1 MRRHPW
7 WGCPPIAE
15 SGTSRKRRGL
25 MMGGTTEYLR
35 VRKGSLVICRPSD
48 NRPKWMPMSLS
59 AHLWKGSSRN
69 FSRTVENGTYA
80 VFLGRTGPFVK
91 LLIDGIIYRS
101 HARRWGLVDPPKKL
115 TRFSSRG
122 VPVR

>member
-15 SGTSRKRRGL
+15 RQASKRRAGL
-25 MMGGTTEYLR
+25 MTGCQTTYLR
-35 VRKGSLVICRPSD
+35 VRKGSLVICRPSEY
-48 NRPKWMPMSLS
+48 RPKWMPMSLK
-59 AHLWKGSSRN
+59 AHLWKASSRN
-69 FSRTVENGTYA
+69 SAMVVENGTYA
-80 VFLGRTGPFVK
+80 VFLGRTGSYVK

-101 HARRWGLVDPPKKL
+101 HAQRWGLVDPPKKL

-122 VPVR
+122 VPVH